1 MTKQDQIRILVQTVF
16 SEILFNMEDAYGL
29 YKDGDIP
36 VESLMEGNLELV
48 KEGETK
54 LIDLLIK
61 EL

>member
-16 SEILFNMEDAYGL
+16 SEILINMEDAYGL

-36 VESLMEGNLELV
+36 VESLMEGMT
-48 KEGETK
+48 KEVENGETK